1 MTSSVPDVPEGFNY
15 GGKYGWVYQD
25 SKSFDDLQDILKGDY
40 LKYKLVKLKIWS
52 GQKDNSDVLYGIQ
65 AFYKNYTTGKII
77 ESPEYKGE
85 GFTKVEEFDIQSNEY
100 LSNFNVRFDTEITRV
115 AFKTNKD
122 REFVVGNGKGD
133 DKYVPLNKSKNI
145 IVCIYGAYS
154 KYLDAI
160 GVGFVER
167 DWYMKRMCFGY
178 FELRYKLKKD
188 EDFKKEWYE
197 KINNLDNFQKA
208 LLKTCSLPD
217 APFTEIIK
225 FCV

>member
-15 GGKYGWVYQD
+15 GGKYGWVHQE

-122 REFVVGNGKGD
+122 
-133 DKYVPLNKSKNI
+133 
-145 IVCIYGAYS
+145 
-154 KYLDAI
+154 
-160 GVGFVER
+160 
-167 DWYMKRMCFGY
+167 WYMKRMCFGY

-225 FCV
+225 FCI